1 MIPRLVSHIL
11 EFSRIDTNLIY
22 CIFELENPCGVGP
35 TVQGNPVT
43 IWISLFR
50 RSLANA
56 SLLVQETWLFYRH
69 TELCLF
75 SMLLPCTFLIG
86 PCVSIIFKHPTNDI
100 EINDPSSFSDSC
112 VANCHC
118 LEIQAAIN
126 NWRCAPPLRF
136 EAGKNPKE
144 DLLSSRAFGGRF
156 LHRYHGVARWP
167 HWVMVGVGFL
177 EEFPS
182 PYHPCMVY
190 LPTFGWFLREMYI
203 GKYTIHGYYEYYNI
217 LQATCFLFQVDQG
230 WNSLPN
236 DPKCINNCRGNP
248 HKWI

>member
-11 EFSRIDTNLIY
+11 EFSRIDANLIY

-43 IWISLFR
+43 LWISLFR

-86 PCVSIIFKHPTNDI
+86 QCVSIIFKHPTNDI

-126 NWRCAPPLRF
+126 NWRCAPPPSFRSRQKPQGRPTQFQGFRWTLSTSIPWC
-136 EAGKNPKE
+136 GKLTSLG
-144 DLLSSRAFGGRF
+144 DGWCWVFGVKIPTLIASMYGIF
-156 LHRYHGVARWP
+156 TYIWLIFMGN
-167 HWVMVGVGFL
+167 
-177 EEFPS
+177 
-182 PYHPCMVY
+182 VY
-190 LPTFGWFLREMYI
+190 R
-203 GKYTIHGYYEYYNI
+203 
-217 LQATCFLFQVDQG
+217 
-230 WNSLPN
+230 
-236 DPKCINNCRGNP
+236 
-248 HKWI
+248 

>member
-1 MIPRLVSHIL
+1 MYLIVLLPQRPEMLDSYDEISSDPTMQWSSGWLVISWNFLELIPTWSTASLNWKTHV
-11 EFSRIDTNLIY
+11 
-22 CIFELENPCGVGP
+22 ELGP

-43 IWISLFR
+43 LWISLFR

-118 LEIQAAIN
+118 LQIQAAIN
-126 NWRCAPPLRF
+126 NWRCAPPPPFVSKPAKTPRKTYSVPGLSVDAF
-136 EAGKNPKE
+136 YIDTMVWHV
-144 DLLSSRAFGGRF
+144 DLTGWWLV
-156 LHRYHGVARWP
+156 L
-167 HWVMVGVGFL
+167 GF
-177 EEFPS
+177 
-182 PYHPCMVY
+182 
-190 LPTFGWFLREMYI
+190 WR
-203 GKYTIHGYYEYYNI
+203 
-217 LQATCFLFQVDQG
+217 
-230 WNSLPN
+230 NSLPHTIHVWYICLHLV
-236 DPKCINNCRGNP
+236 DFYGKCI
-248 HKWI
+248 